1 MLLGPR
7 LREPRDVDRGDH
19 GPRFRGARRIEPA
32 AEREQCGAKREEVR
46 QRRPEQSRHQ
56 RPLVASVAPLAI
68 QSRVCDARYT
78 PAASA
83 TVTM

>member
-1 MLLGPR
+1 M
-7 LREPRDVDRGDH
+7 REAPSWRRRRGGNCASVDASASSD
-19 GPRFRGARRIEPA
+19 RIEPA